1 MKIILSQAELN
12 VMVRR
17 YYNLPD
23 EVTATVTVEETEL
36 PLPENCQRFVSKI
49 RGMNPGPGNIIPP
62 IREIR
67 EWIQMG
73 LADAKWAIE
82 NFDKV
87 EAFITKNRR
96 LPVFLGRGTVGE
108 MV

>member
-23 EVTATVTVEETEL
+23 EATVTVEETEL
-36 PLPENCQRFVSKI
+36 PLPDNCQSFIDKI
-49 RGMNPGPGNIIPP
+49 KGMKPGPGNIIPP
-62 IREIR
+62 LKEIR
-67 EWIQMG
+67 EWIHMG
-73 LADAKWAIE
+73 LGDAKWAAE

-87 EAFITKNRR
+87 EAWITKNRR